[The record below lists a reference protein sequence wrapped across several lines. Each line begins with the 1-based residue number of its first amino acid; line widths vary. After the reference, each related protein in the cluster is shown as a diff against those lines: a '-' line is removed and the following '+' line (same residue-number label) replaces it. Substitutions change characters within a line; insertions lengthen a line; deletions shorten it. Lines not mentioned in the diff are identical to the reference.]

1 MADDKI
7 LDDVHESVEFFSN
20 LSCRWEDEHEY
31 EDSSE
36 YSSAFTKNFPKLIVD
51 KIHDSSLYLGLRRTS
66 FGCARTLLSIQVNR
80 KSYSSYRAREKTMSF
95 GHYPWNKTSEIRESF
110 SKKRQQILKRLE
122 RLNKEED
129 EVVDQHK
136 RVVECISLGTSGW
149 DQSDIDRIT
158 IIDDD
163 PGRLVLGG
171 DVAEIDRFR
180 FILQNDLG
188 QLTDAFNRLDPGL
201 QEDVI
206 EFLIESGAI
215 II

>member
-1 MADDKI
+1 
-7 LDDVHESVEFFSN
+7 
-20 LSCRWEDEHEY
+20 
-31 EDSSE
+31 
-36 YSSAFTKNFPKLIVD
+36 
-51 KIHDSSLYLGLRRTS
+51 
-66 FGCARTLLSIQVNR
+66 
-80 KSYSSYRAREKTMSF
+80 MSF